1 MRTLELRGKS
11 LVLIDQTLL
20 PEKLKFMKCNNVDSI
35 ARAIRE
41 MKVRGAPALGV
52 AAAMALAVTAL
63 NSRVKSRDALLRE
76 LKRAAKK
83 IRQTRPTAVN
93 LFVGLDRVLEVALK
107 TKGGAREVAKAV
119 VAEVQKIAD
128 EDVKTNKRMGRNGAR
143 LIKDGATVLTHCNAG
158 ALACVDYGTALGVI
172 RAAKEHGK
180 RIRVIATETRPLC
193 QGARLTAWELK
204 REGIPVTVITD
215 SMVGHV
221 MKHGLVDLV
230 MVGADRIAADG
241 DAANKI
247 GTYTIAVLAK
257 EHRVPFYVVAPSTT
271 IDMRTSTGDKIPI
284 EYRKPSEVEFVGR
297 ERLIPKGVK
306 VLNPAFDVTPAHLI
320 TAIVTER
327 GVVEPTKLKSLF
339 KDKNAVQKFSRSG
352 SRSFCIS

>member
-1 MRTLELRGKS
+1 MRTLELRGKN

-20 PEKLKFMKCNNVDSI
+20 PEKLKFIKCNSADSI
-35 ARAIRE
+35 ACAIGE

-63 NSRVKSRDALLRE
+63 NSRAKSRGALLRE
-76 LKRAAKK
+76 LERAATK
-83 IRQTRPTAVN
+83 IRQTRPTAIN

-107 TKGGAREVAKAV
+107 KGGVRDVTKAV
-119 VAEVQKIAD
+119 VAEVQKIAN

-143 LIKDGATVLTHCNAG
+143 LIKDGVTVLTHCNAG

-172 RAAKEHGK
+172 RAAKERGK
-180 RIRVIATETRPLC
+180 RVRVIATETRPLC

-215 SMVGHV
+215 NMAGHV
-221 MKHGLVDLV
+221 MKQGLVDLV
-230 MVGADRIAADG
+230 MVGADRIAANG

-257 EHRVPFYVVAPSTT
+257 AHRVPFYVVAPTTT
-271 IDMRTSTGDKIPI
+271 IDIRTPTGDKIPI
-284 EYRKPSEVEFVGR
+284 EHRKPSEVEFIGR
-297 ERLIPKGVK
+297 KRLVPKGVR
-306 VLNPAFDVTPAHLI
+306 VLNPAFDVTPARLI

-327 GVVEPTKLKSLF
+327 GVVEPSKLKSLF
-339 KDKNAVQKFSRSG
+339 KRRN
-352 SRSFCIS
+352 

>member
-20 PEKLKFMKCNNVDSI
+20 PEKLKFIKCDSVDSI
-35 ARAIRE
+35 ARAIKE

-52 AAAMALAVTAL
+52 AAAMALAVAAL
-63 NSRVKSRDALLRE
+63 NSRAKTKDVLLRE
-76 LKRAAKK
+76 LNQAAKK
-83 IRQTRPTAVN
+83 IRRTRPTAAN
-93 LFVGLDRVLEVALK
+93 LFVGVDRVLKVALK
-107 TKGGAREVAKAV
+107 TKGGVHEVAKAV
-119 VAEVQKIAD
+119 VAEAQKIAE
-128 EDVKTNKRMGRNGAR
+128 EDIRTNKNMGKNGAR

-172 RAAKEHGK
+172 RAARDRGK
-180 RIRVIATETRPLC
+180 RVKVIATETRPIC

-204 REGIPVTVITD
+204 RDGIPVTVITD

-221 MKHGLVDLV
+221 MKQGLVDLV
-230 MVGADRIAADG
+230 MVGSDRIAANG

-247 GTYTIAVLAK
+247 GTYTVAVLARQ
-257 EHRVPFYVVAPSTT
+257 HRVPFYVVVPTT
-271 IDMRTSTGDKIPI
+271 SIDMSTPTGDKIQI
-284 EYRKPSEVEFVGR
+284 EHRKPQEVQFIGGK
-297 ERLIPKGVK
+297 RLVPKGVK

-327 GVVEPTKLKSLF
+327 GVVGPSKLKSLF
-339 KDKNAVQKFSRSG
+339 KR
-352 SRSFCIS
+352 

>member
-20 PEKLKFMKCNNVDSI
+20 PEKLKFIKCNSADSI
-35 ARAIRE
+35 ARAIKE

-52 AAAMALAVTAL
+52 VAAMALAVTAL
-63 NSRVKSRDALLRE
+63 NSRAKSRGALLRE

-83 IRQTRPTAVN
+83 IRQTRPTAAN

-107 TKGGAREVAKAV
+107 TKGGVREVTKAV
-119 VAEVQKIAD
+119 VAEAQKIAD

-143 LIKDGATVLTHCNAG
+143 LIVDGATVLTHCNAG

-172 RAAKEHGK
+172 RAAKEQGK
-180 RIRVIATETRPLC
+180 RIKVIATETRPLC

-215 SMVGHV
+215 NMVGYCFSKRFV
-221 MKHGLVDLV
+221 NAVI
-230 MVGADRIAADG
+230 VGADRIAANG
-241 DAANKI
+241 DVANKI

-257 EHRVPFYVVAPSTT
+257 EHNIPFYVVAPSTT
-271 IDMRTSTGDKIPI
+271 IDMKTSTGDKIPI
-284 EYRKPSEVEFVGR
+284 EFRKPSEVEFVGKK
-297 ERLIPKGVK
+297 RLVPKGVK

-339 KDKNAVQKFSRSG
+339 KN
-352 SRSFCIS
+352 